1 MAGQVWRGQLIRAGK
16 IRGRMKHLALFAAAG
31 TAAALAACPAAA
43 VEVTMTSGGFT
54 GLGLTPDARLVG
66 WGRVDLAY
74 DHQVPGAAD
83 PAGHNVVT
91 GFGLFPNLEFG
102 ARVAA
107 NSPLQANCFR
117 EPCGGLR
124 DLSASAKAA
133 IGLDARNRFF
143 IAAGATD
150 VGGQA
155 TNFRSYYGVLTY
167 VDPAFEFSGGAANR
181 ITTGTQATRSPL
193 NGPFASAAWQPLPWL
208 RGHIEYTDHNAWAG
222 VRLFAPSSWLP
233 QGWSAHIGADA
244 RLTDTTLTQR
254 TWFSAGLSIP
264 LYKVPNGP
272 TTRTPAP
279 LPELD
284 DSQRPLP
291 TYEARM
297 PPAGGV
303 AVTPAPQPPAP
314 PSDPLRPGVP
324 ASPPAPARA
333 VAGPDL
339 STATL
344 EALAERLRQQGL
356 EDIWVGRMPDRS
368 VAVRVN
374 NATYNWNAVDALGV
388 ALGAVSHT
396 LGETRTAY
404 RLVLTQRQVPLVSVT
419 GEADCLRQWIAL
431 ATPACPA
438 GELSTPGT
446 TSPAALQ
453 AGAEWVVQR
462 LQPSWKTLRVGL
474 TPVLRTNVAT
484 EVGTLDYSAGIGA
497 NVSLPLWPGA
507 SADWRV
513 TAELARSDDYAP
525 GGVFYNRHIP
535 NDTESLALTQTLAL
549 PLANWLAPGDE
560 VAVRNAGL
568 AAASAQV
575 AVGRFGYH
583 FDGVNASL
591 RWEPGEGRHRVTAAA
606 GWMRNDDFGRIAGEP
621 EKATPL
627 LLSYRYDVAET
638 RTYIE
643 ATAGQFLFG
652 DRGGM
657 IGVRQWFGDVSVQLY
672 YRRTNFGS
680 TGTRSTAGLEFTV
693 PIGPR
698 RDMNPSLFQV
708 TGTPRFSH
716 AVETTVGS
724 RQNVVSSGYGV
735 QPPVPGLDAVFNSD
749 RASLVYFE
757 DNIRRIRDAARW

>member
-1 MAGQVWRGQLIRAGK
+1 
-16 IRGRMKHLALFAAAG
+16 MKHHALFAAAG
-31 TAAALAACPAAA
+31 TAAALAVFPAAGLEA
-43 VEVTMTSGGFT
+43 TMTSAGFT

-66 WGRVDLAY
+66 WGRVALAY
-74 DHQVPGAAD
+74 DHQLPGAAN
-83 PAGHNVVT
+83 PAGHNVVA
-91 GFGLFPNLEFG
+91 GFGLFPNLEFS

-107 NSPLQANCFR
+107 NSPLQANCFVER
-117 EPCGGLR
+117 CGGLR

-133 IGLDARNRFF
+133 IGLDARNHFF

-167 VDPAFEFSGGAANR
+167 LDDAIEISGGAANR
-181 ITTGTQATRSPL
+181 ISSATQATRAPL
-193 NGPFASAAWQPLPWL
+193 AGPFASAAWQPLPWL

-222 VRLFAPSSWLP
+222 VRLFAPASWLP

-254 TWFSAGLSIP
+254 SWFSAGLSIP

-272 TTRTPAP
+272 SGRAPAP
-279 LPELD
+279 LPELAD
-284 DSQRPLP
+284 AQRPLP

-297 PPAGGV
+297 PPTGMAMTPV
-303 AVTPAPQPPAP
+303 PQATAPAPAPAP
-314 PSDPLRPGVP
+314 ATAPANDPLRPTAR
-324 ASPPAPARA
+324 ASPPPPARA
-333 VAGPDL
+333 AAGPDL

-388 ALGAVSHT
+388 ALGAVSQA

-404 RLVLTQRQVPLVSVT
+404 RLVLTQRQIPLVAVT

-474 TPVLRTNVAT
+474 TPVLRTNIAT

-535 NDTESLALTQTLAL
+535 NDTETLALTQSLAL
-549 PLANWLAPGDE
+549 PLANWLARGDE

-606 GWMRNDDFGRIAGEP
+606 GWMRNEDFGRFAGEP
-621 EKATPL
+621 ERATPL
-627 LLSYRYDVAET
+627 LLSYRYDVAAT

-643 ATAGQFLFG
+643 ATAGQFMFG

-657 IGVRQWFGDVSVQLY
+657 IGLRQWFGDVSVQLY
-672 YRRTNFGS
+672 YRRTNFAS

-735 QPPVPGLDAVFNSD
+735 QPPVSGLDAVFNSD
-749 RASLVYFE
+749 RASLLYFE